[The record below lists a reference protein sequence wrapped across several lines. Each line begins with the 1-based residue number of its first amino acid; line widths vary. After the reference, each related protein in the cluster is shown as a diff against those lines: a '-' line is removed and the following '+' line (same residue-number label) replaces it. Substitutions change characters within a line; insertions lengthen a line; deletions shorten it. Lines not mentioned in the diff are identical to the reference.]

1 MFLDPAHGFIDQADQ
16 RRLETNTLDDIESGA
31 MLTLAALVLHKI
43 DAAPRMPQAGIPT
56 EEKESSHRRHG
67 TSSGVV
73 QQMIGLSQNLW
84 RLSIIVRL
92 ARERFNRVGIQSI
105 PCGVQR
111 LLPFVNHGSFGFL
124 ETLDLFRW
132 KRRRLGGDAI
142 KGTSAG
148 DAIDLEAGSD
158 LKFKRRRFPK
168 RIFSDAGWRPGVS
181 RFCEAWSKF

>member
-43 DAAPRMPQAGIPT
+43 DAAPRMPQAGIST
-56 EEKESSHRRHG
+56 EEKESSHSRHG

-92 ARERFNRVGIQSI
+92 ARERFNRVGIQDRKST
-105 PCGVQR
+105 R
-111 LLPFVNHGSFGFL
+111 LNSSHV
-124 ETLDLFRW
+124 
-132 KRRRLGGDAI
+132 AI
-142 KGTSAG
+142 SYAV
-148 DAIDLEAGSD
+148 
-158 LKFKRRRFPK
+158 F
-168 RIFSDAGWRPGVS
+168 
-181 RFCEAWSKF
+181 